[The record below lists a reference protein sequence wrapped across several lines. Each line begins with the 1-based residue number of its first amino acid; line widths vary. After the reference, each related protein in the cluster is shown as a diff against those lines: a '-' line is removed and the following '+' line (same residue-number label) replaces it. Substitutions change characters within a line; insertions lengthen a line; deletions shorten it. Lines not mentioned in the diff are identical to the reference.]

1 MGSGV
6 QGSLS
11 HMPRPSLN
19 PFCLLVPV
27 CNRRLVQSA
36 KREVMGQDQAQPI
49 SPGLDLWNTPR
60 ESGGRT
66 RKRPLMGER
75 S

>member
-36 KREVMGQDQAQPI
+36 KREVMGQDQAQPV

-60 ESGGRT
+60 ESGGED
-66 RKRPLMGER
+66 KEAAFNG
-75 S
+75 